1 MTAVVIVQVVSTDV
15 AIRIRLAKVTAQVVT
30 TRVTAARKVTTA
42 RKATAARRMEIAR
55 RMNAR
60 EIATLRNARHVTRKT
75 ARRVK
80 VVKRKEMAAERRVM
94 VVERR
99 KETVS
104 AVVINNK
111 WQR

>member
-30 TRVTAARKVTTA
+30 TRVTAARK
-42 RKATAARRMEIAR
+42 ATAARRMAIAR

-80 VVKRKEMAAERRVM
+80 VVKRKEMTAERREM

>member
-1 MTAVVIVQVVSTDV
+1 MTAVVTVQVVSRDV
-15 AIRIRLAKVTAQVVT
+15 AIRRRLATVTVHAVT
-30 TRVTAARKVTTA
+30 TRVTAARK
-42 RKATAARRMEIAR
+42 ATAARRMAIAR

-80 VVKRKEMAAERRVM
+80 VVKRKEMTAERRVM

>member
-15 AIRIRLAKVTAQVVT
+15 AIRISLAKVTAQVVT
-30 TRVTAARKVTTA
+30 TRVTAARK
-42 RKATAARRMEIAR
+42 ATAARRMVIAR

-60 EIATLRNARHVTRKT
+60 EIAILRNARHVTRKT